1 MQFELLKM
9 KFHRNRYD
17 MTEFTTLN
25 MKIAILIYL
34 YLYCTDDESQTVFSL
49 SRSTIDHA
57 KRCLGSSFVVRKF
70 CLDAVT
76 ADSDVQFIELGI
88 MVSH

>member
-1 MQFELLKM
+1 MQFELPKM

-34 YLYCTDDESQTVFSL
+34 YLYCTDDESQTVVSL

-57 KRCLGSSFVVRKF
+57 KGCLGSSFVVRKV

-76 ADSDVQFIELGI
+76 DVQFIQFGI